1 MERRQVDGEECDG
14 ERERGEEREKEN
26 VRNSIRPNFIRI
38 LSADPENRT
47 TGINQDL
54 RESLIVSRLY
64 YPPKPKKEVSICDAW
79 KGKENTSAHL

>member
-1 MERRQVDGEECDG
+1 MD
-14 ERERGEEREKEN
+14 KEN

-54 RESLIVSRLY
+54 RESLIVSCLNCS
-64 YPPKPKKEVSICDAW
+64 PKPKKEVQYALRGRGMLVRTCSNDLQDRIIRRCIRGRVRT
-79 KGKENTSAHL
+79 K